1 MNIGDIVSA
10 LLPSLLMFFAVSL
23 GANSLERAVQNFAR
37 NRFEIGR
44 LTGEAE
50 AVRAR
55 MGEIRGEYEA
65 LKEEKAGIELKL
77 SERQST
83 YGQLMAREVQFSD
96 PRNMVVYEVGLPRPR
111 QSGWYVKVIGPE
123 MHEMFTGP
131 ASAVSPFPGRRAA
144 RLVLWGIDDEE
155 AARLRAKKVFGAL
168 SEIMVIRRFDG
179 KLKLTDA

>member
-55 MGEIRGEYEA
+55 MGEIRGEYET
-65 LKEEKAGIELKL
+65 LKEEKAGIQLHM
-77 SERQST
+77 SERQRAYRT
-83 YGQLMAREVQFSD
+83 LMASEVTVRDQ
-96 PRNMVVYEVGLPRPR
+96 RTQV
-111 QSGWYVKVIGPE
+111 
-123 MHEMFTGP
+123 
-131 ASAVSPFPGRRAA
+131 A
-144 RLVLWGIDDEE
+144 
-155 AARLRAKKVFGAL
+155 
-168 SEIMVIRRFDG
+168 
-179 KLKLTDA
+179 

>member
-55 MGEIRGEYEA
+55 MGEIRGEYET
-65 LKEEKAGIELKL
+65 LKRSEEHTSEL
-77 SERQST
+77 QSLMRKSYAVFCLKKT
-83 YGQLMAREVQFSD
+83 KNQLNNNTNNNKR
-96 PRNMVVYEVGLPRPR
+96 
-111 QSGWYVKVIGPE
+111 I
-123 MHEMFTGP
+123 
-131 ASAVSPFPGRRAA
+131 
-144 RLVLWGIDDEE
+144 
-155 AARLRAKKVFGAL
+155 
-168 SEIMVIRRFDG
+168 
-179 KLKLTDA
+179 